1 MVGLKLDN
9 LVIGSSVW
17 RVRIT
22 QCFALSN
29 LNLHYAFAGFFD
41 LADPFYV
48 GSYPVPLVLYV
59 TSGLFLY
66 ESGGTPL

>member
-1 MVGLKLDN
+1 MCIMLLLD
-9 LVIGSSVW
+9 S
-17 RVRIT
+17 
-22 QCFALSN
+22 
-29 LNLHYAFAGFFD
+29 FD